1 MIQKNRKHIIKLM
14 ALLNIGVSIIGT
26 IIAYILDSKGPFPV
40 MVISIALITF
50 VSLLLF
56 NQPEDQNKKVDESSM
71 RIAITGTV
79 IIVYLTLVILFSY
92 FQYSPPGRGEL
103 PLVTQSLL
111 TSFTSIV
118 GIVIAFYF
126 GSSAYIQANEKRID
140 HDKPTYKK

>member
-1 MIQKNRKHIIKLM
+1 MKFNMIQKDRKHIIKLM
-14 ALLNIGVSIIGT
+14 ALLNIGVAITGT
-26 IIAYILDSKGPFPV
+26 VIAYVLDSKGPFPV

-56 NQPEDQNKKVDESSM
+56 NQPEDENKKVDESSM

-92 FQYSPPGRGEL
+92 FQYSPGQGEL

-126 GSSAYIQANEKRID
+126 GASAYIQANEKRIGN
-140 HDKPTYKK
+140 DKK